1 VKGEIVKTLTKS
13 LVVAS
18 IVGTFGLGGLATAG
32 IANAESST
40 NSSTDPMS
48 SLVEKIASTFNID
61 KSKVQSLF
69 DENRTEREAARV
81 KQQETELQKLVDAG
95 TITAAQKTAI
105 EAKLAELK
113 KEREAD
119 KDTMKDLTDAE
130 RKAKMDEKRTELESW
145 AKEQGLDLTKL
156 KGILGG
162 GHGGS
167 GGPGGGI

>member
-1 VKGEIVKTLTKS
+1 MKGITKS
-13 LVVAS
+13 LIVAS

-32 IANAESST
+32 IANAESAAS
-40 NSSTDPMS
+40 SSTDPMS

-61 KSKVQSLF
+61 KAKVQSLF
-69 DENRTEREAARV
+69 DENKTARQAEREKQQTER
-81 KQQETELQKLVDAG
+81 LQKLVDNG

-119 KDTMKDLTDAE
+119 KDTMKDLSDAE

-156 KGILGG
+156 KGILSG
-162 GHGGS
+162 GHGGP
-167 GGPGGGI
+167 GGPGGGM

>member
-1 VKGEIVKTLTKS
+1 MKGITKS
-13 LVVAS
+13 LIVAS

-40 NSSTDPMS
+40 SSSTDPMS

-61 KSKVQSLF
+61 KAKVQSLF
-69 DENRTEREAARV
+69 DENKTAREAEREKQQTER
-81 KQQETELQKLVDAG
+81 LQKLVDDG

-113 KEREAD
+113 KERDAD
-119 KDTMKDLTDAE
+119 KDTMKDLSDAE
-130 RKAKMDEKRTELESW
+130 RKAKMDEKRAELESW

-162 GHGGS
+162 GRGGPD
-167 GGPGGGI
+167 GPGGGM